1 MIDVKIEIIDENF
14 TPQYMT
20 EGSSGADLF
29 SAEDVYIEPFDAVLV
44 PTGIK
49 MEIPYG
55 YEFQIRPRSGFS
67 LKNKI
72 IILNS
77 PGTIDSDYRGEIK
90 IIMFNLNKEKF
101 FIKKGERIAQIVL
114 SKVEKANFIKG
125 EIDFTKRGDGGF
137 GHTG

>member
-1 MIDVKIEIIDENF
+1 MIDVKIEIMDENF
-14 TPQYMT
+14 TPKYMT
-20 EGSSGADLF
+20 KGSSGADLF
-29 SAEDVYIEPFDAVLV
+29 SVEDVYIEPFDVALV

-49 MEIPYG
+49 VQIPNG

-90 IIMFNLNKEKF
+90 IIMFNLNKERF

-125 EIDFTKRGDGGF
+125 EIDFTKRGNGGF